1 MRYDLQRGS
10 EKGLRMNPAAV
21 ASEAQYMLQQL
32 SLPIQPTDTVKARR
46 ERAIKRAGVSHA
58 KGIRLWYRQS
68 CTLAAHEFLKLAE
81 AYKAHV
87 ITQERLLER
96 ELEQLRARVEAHQ
109 LRADHYELD
118 FTPSA
123 GDLGARD
130 GARR

>member
-1 MRYDLQRGS
+1 MRYDLQRNRQKAQHMS
-10 EKGLRMNPAAV
+10 ASAV

-46 ERAIKRAGVSHA
+46 ERAIRRAGVSHA
-58 KGIRLWYRQS
+58 KGVRLWYRQS

-81 AYKAHV
+81 AYKTHV
-87 ITQERLLER
+87 RTQERLLER
-96 ELEQLRARVEAHQ
+96 ELEQLRARIEAHQ

-118 FTPSA
+118 LASPA
-123 GDLGARD
+123 GDLGAGD